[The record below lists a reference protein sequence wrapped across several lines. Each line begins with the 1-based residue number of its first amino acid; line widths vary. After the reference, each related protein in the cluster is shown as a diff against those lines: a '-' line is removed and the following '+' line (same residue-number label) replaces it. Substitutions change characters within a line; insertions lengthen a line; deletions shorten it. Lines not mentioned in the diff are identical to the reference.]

1 MSVNKK
7 ILVVEDDEAISK
19 ALQTKLVNEGYEVIV
34 ATDGAEGVELA
45 LSEKPD
51 LILLDVI
58 LPVMDGITV
67 LDKLRADRWGKTV
80 PVIILSNLGKADAIE
95 ESKERGVNHYLVKT
109 DWKLADVIQKV
120 KDELGM

>member
-67 LDKLRADRWGKTV
+67 W
-80 PVIILSNLGKADAIE
+80 IN
-95 ESKERGVNHYLVKT
+95 
-109 DWKLADVIQKV
+109 
-120 KDELGM
+120 